1 MELSI
6 EVERAIFRIGNGSF
20 AVTLPI
26 GWVRHHRL
34 VPGDKVE
41 IIADDELR
49 IRAVTKDAPQDSPQE
64 RTKQAF
70 YRLRFLILARDK
82 FRCRYCGRSP
92 EEDGVKLAVDR
103 IVPVSEGGTNDPG
116 NLITSCADC
125 CRGKGDRLQVTS
137 INIPSPSNKD
147 LTDK

>member
-1 MELSI
+1 MDSI

-34 VPGDKVE
+34 GPGDKVE

-49 IRAVTKDAPQDSPQE
+49 MRPKPKSAQPEVPKE
-64 RTKQAF
+64 NKQAF